1 MQNLTELRLELT
13 DLYYKTKEKQ
23 ITLGMCKELTNT
35 AGKIIGAVR
44 TQLAYNIFHGIKDP
58 IDFLVDKKP
67 ADKIIALPD
76 HKVQQLKAAHSK
88 KKAK

>member
-1 MQNLTELRLELT
+1 MQNLTELRNELVS
-13 DLYYKTKEKQ
+13 LYHATKEKQ
-23 ITLGMCKELTNT
+23 ITLAMSKELTNT

-58 IDFLVDKKP
+58 IDFFEEKKTEVI
-67 ADKIIALPD
+67 KLPD
-76 HKVQQLKAAHSK
+76 HKIKQLKAASAPK